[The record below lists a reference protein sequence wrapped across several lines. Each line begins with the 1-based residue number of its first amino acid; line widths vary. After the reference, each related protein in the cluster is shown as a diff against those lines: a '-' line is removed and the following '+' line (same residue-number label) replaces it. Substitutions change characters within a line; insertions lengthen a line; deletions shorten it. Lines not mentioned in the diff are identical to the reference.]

1 MTISL
6 IYANQLIIFMTKESK
21 EATSPLDDIS
31 CYLTDE
37 ERRRLVTSLHD
48 VLAWVG
54 VQPPYKLQIDAELL
68 KEEVDKLDLKENIP
82 QEINAE
88 KGVIDLRSLIW
99 RLVNEKKLN
108 EKEEAE
114 IKDLIN
120 ILRSKEYQDIETLK
134 EANLTCQQA
143 RQIYDET
150 ESIIRSLLDLK
161 EILSHKKS
169 SEYKNDEVIKKK
181 VDEVRRWNDYVKKQD
196 LRS

>member
-21 EATSPLDDIS
+21 EVTSPLDNIS

-120 ILRSKEYQDIETLK
+120 ILRSKEYQDEETLK

-169 SEYKNDEVIKKK
+169 SEYKSDEVIKKK